1 MDQVL
6 VSVRC
11 KTTPNEIV
19 DQFVLNLEDVSLFIA
34 TSKLDKDHY
43 IIVEQLKTFTYE

>member
-1 MDQVL
+1 MKLL

-19 DQFVLNLEDVSLFIA
+19 DQFVLDLDDLSFFVE

-43 IIVEQLKTFTYE
+43 VIVEQLNSFTHE